1 MQLCNISL
9 GDGRF
14 GLIGVGL
21 MHKRRSSKV
30 FPEADAVTS
39 AVCMVLTC
47 LSINPFDF
55 GSWGDVVM

>member
-14 GLIGVGL
+14 GPIGVDL
-21 MHKRRSSKV
+21 MHKRRSFK
-30 FPEADAVTS
+30 FLLEAVAVTS
-39 AVCMVLTC
+39 AVFMVLTC

-55 GSWGDVVM
+55 G